1 MKTKIISILALL
13 LTVTQGA
20 WAQTN
25 TYASE
30 GYIEVLTAQN
40 GSIHIHGWASDQDC
54 PDTPIDVDIYVFSNS
69 DGTGEAIAFKTT
81 KANGS
86 HPDVGNHAF
95 STEVEL
101 PNTTQTTYYVR
112 AWALETNSAG
122 QRLGG
127 GCQMTIAAQSSAT
140 IHAVTV
146 NAPFAVTYNANGGTG
161 APSTQYKRTSFNLT
175 LSSTVPTRDG
185 YTFAGWNTAADGSGT
200 AYAAGA
206 TYTGNA
212 DLSLYAQWTHHT
224 TSGIDWNPST
234 NSGTFLMPAYNVEVS
249 TELWYLVDEEK
260 TLAEN
265 KDAYG
270 TKSDFFLNRTLTAN
284 VWNTFASPFA
294 IAAGDME
301 KYFGA
306 GAKVRQLSTTSV
318 DGTVLTLNFTD
329 ATEIVAGQPY
339 LVKPAAN
346 VDFSADGKEFEG
358 VDLTAASATPTAT
371 TYVDFVPTL
380 GKTAVDGDVND
391 ILILNTSGT
400 LVHPTATGNMKGFR
414 GYFVM
419 HEETASLAR
428 AFVINFGEGETT
440 GIQPIRMENGTTPAE
455 GTYDLSG
462 RRIQGQP
469 TQMGVYIQNG
479 KKVVIK

>member
-13 LTVTQGA
+13 LTMMQGA
-20 WAQTN
+20 WAAYQP
-25 TYASE
+25 Y
-30 GYIEVLTAQN
+30 GGFDTAVGHQ
-40 GSIHIHGWASDQDC
+40 GSISVTGWAWDQDN
-54 PDTPIDVDIYVFSNS
+54 PNTSINVHVYVFKDKSGDLTPSPSNS
-69 DGTGEAIAFKTT
+69 NVIASASIT
-81 KANGS
+81 ANNYRS
-86 HPDVGNHAF
+86 DIISITSDNGNHGFAKTF
-95 STEVEL
+95 EVAT
-101 PNTTQTTYYVR
+101 PGTYYVC
-112 AWALETNSAG
+112 AWGIDGTDGNKQLNGSG
-122 QRLGG
+122 KDI
-127 GCQMTIAAQSSAT
+127 TIL
-140 IHAVTV
+140 
-146 NAPFAVTYNANGGTG
+146 APFTVSYNANGGSG
-161 APSTQYKRTSFNLT
+161 APSAQEKRYDITLT

-185 YTFAGWNTAADGSGT
+185 YTFAGWATSADGAV

-234 NSGTFLMPAYNVEVS
+234 NSGTFLMPAYDVEVS
-249 TELWYLVDEEK
+249 TELWYLVSETK
-260 TLAEN
+260 TLDEN

-306 GAKVRQLSTTSV
+306 GAKVRQLESTSV
-318 DGTVLTLNFTD
+318 AGTVLTLNFEN
-329 ATEIVAGQPY
+329 ATSIVAGQPY

-346 VDFSADGKEFEG
+346 VDFSADGKEFAG
-358 VDLTAASATPTAT
+358 VDLTAASATPTPT
-371 TYVDFVPTL
+371 TYVNFVPTL
-380 GKTAVDGDVND
+380 GKTAVTGNVKD
-391 ILILNTSGT
+391 ILILNGSGT
-400 LVHPTATGNMKGFR
+400 LVHPTAAGNMKGFR

-419 HEETASLAR
+419 HDAPTQGAHE
-428 AFVINFGEGETT
+428 FIMNFDYGETT

-469 TQMGVYIQNG
+469 TQKGVYIQNG